1 MLCIICIVRTV
12 IYSLYMYI
20 IVCVRVRVR
29 VRVRVSVRVCVCVC
43 LCTYV
48 NIYIILSTV
57 YYIIIHNLYIH
68 IILLYTS
75 SKYYDQLNGY
85 Y

>member
-1 MLCIICIVRTV
+1 MLCIICIERTV
-12 IYSLYMYI
+12 IYSLYMYM
-20 IVCVRVRVR
+20 IVCVR

-48 NIYIILSTV
+48 NIYIIFSTV

-75 SKYYDQLNGY
+75 SKYYDRLYGY